1 MRSARRHFQNFSN
14 AEIGFVY
21 FLRMLQKIYIRHL
34 KDYIGQDVELAG
46 WATRVRGSGKIAF
59 IQFRDGTGFLQVVAS
74 VTDVPT
80 EDFEQIKHLTQES
93 AIRVKG
99 RAVSS
104 PKAPGGIEII
114 ASHVELVSKTENYP
128 ITPKEHGTDFLM
140 DRRHLWIRSPREHAI
155 LTIRHHIEAAIR
167 RYFDERDFTLVDA
180 PIFTPNECEG
190 SSTLFSTPYFDETAY
205 LSQSGQLYMEAAA
218 SAFGRAYCFGPTFRA
233 ENSNTRRHLTEFW
246 MVEPEVAYMDLDGD
260 MELAEGLVKEI
271 VKSVLSECAGELS
284 RIGRDTKA
292 LEITA
297 NEPFA
302 RISYTDAV
310 EIIQK
315 SGAPFQWGDD
325 FGGADETIVG
335 SHFERPVIVYDYP
348 AEIKP
353 FYMKRSAENPKVVR
367 NMDILAPEGF
377 GEIIGGG
384 QREEDLKT
392 LEDAV
397 KKQGLSPEVYS
408 WYLDVRRYGSVPHA
422 GFGLGLERTVA
433 WICNLPHV
441 RETGAFPRLPHRLRP

>member
-1 MRSARRHFQNFSN
+1 
-14 AEIGFVY
+14 
-21 FLRMLQKIYIRHL
+21 MLQKIYIRHL
-34 KDYIGQDVELAG
+34 KDFIGQEVDLAG
-46 WATRVRGSGKIAF
+46 WATRVRSSGKVCF
-59 IQFRDGTGFLQVVAS
+59 IQFRDGTGFVQVVAG
-74 VTDVPT
+74 VTDVSA
-80 EDFEQIKHLTQES
+80 ENFEEIKHLTQES

-99 RAVSS
+99 KVVES
-104 PKAPGGIEII
+104 PKAPNGFEVI
-114 ASHVELVSKTENYP
+114 ASHVETVSKTENYP
-128 ITPKEHGTDFLM
+128 ISPKEHGTDFLM
-140 DRRHLWIRSPREHAI
+140 DWRHLWIRSSREHAI
-155 LTIRHHIEAAIR
+155 LTVRHRIAKAIR
-167 RYFDERDFTLVDA
+167 DYFDFRDFTLVDA

-190 SSTLFSTPYFDETAY
+190 SSTLFATPYFEDTAY

-218 SAFGRAYCFGPTFRA
+218 AAFGRAYCFGPTFRA

-260 MELAEGLVKEI
+260 IELAEGLVQEI
-271 VKSVLSECAGELS
+271 TRAVLSDCQKELEKL
-284 RIGRDTKA
+284 GRDTHA

-302 RISYTDAV
+302 RVSYTDAV
-310 EIIQK
+310 KIIRDAGVDFK
-315 SGAPFQWGDD
+315 WGDD

-335 SHFERPVIVYDYP
+335 SHFNRPVVVYDYP

-384 QREEDLKT
+384 QREEDLGV
-392 LEDAV
+392 LEKAIE
-397 KKQGLSPEVYS
+397 KQGLSPDVYS

-441 RETGAFPRLPHRLRP
+441 RETGAFPRMPHRLKP

>member
-1 MRSARRHFQNFSN
+1 
-14 AEIGFVY
+14 
-21 FLRMLQKIYIRHL
+21 MLQKIYIRHL
-34 KDYIGQDVELAG
+34 KDFIGKEVELSG
-46 WATRVRGSGKIAF
+46 WATRVRGSGKVCF
-59 IQFRDGTGFLQVVAS
+59 IQFRDGTGFIQVVAGI
-74 VTDVPT
+74 TDVP
-80 EDFEQIKHLTQES
+80 ESEFETIKHLTQES
-93 AIRVKG
+93 SVRVRG
-99 RAVSS
+99 TVVSS
-104 PKAPGGIEII
+104 PKSPTGIEVV
-114 ASHVELVSKTENYP
+114 ASHVELVSRTENYP
-128 ITPKEHGTDFLM
+128 IAPKEHGTDFLM
-140 DRRHLWIRSPREHAI
+140 DWRHLWIRSPREHAI
-155 LTIRHHIEAAIR
+155 LTVRHTIVRAIR
-167 RYFDERDFTLVDA
+167 EYFDSRDFTLVDA

-190 SSTLFSTPYFDETAY
+190 SSTLFSTPYFDDTAY
-205 LSQSGQLYMEAAA
+205 LSQSGQLYMEAAC

-260 MELAEGLVKEI
+260 IELAEGLVQEI
-271 VKSVLSECAGELS
+271 AKKVLLENAQELKFLE
-284 RIGRDTKA
+284 RDTKA

-310 EIIQK
+310 SLIQK
-315 SGAPFQWGDD
+315 SGAPFKWGDD

-335 SHFERPVIVYDYP
+335 SHFNRPVVVYDYP

-384 QREEDLKT
+384 QREEDLKV
-392 LEDAV
+392 LEAAIE
-397 KKQGLSPEVYS
+397 KQGLSKDVYS
-408 WYLDVRRYGSVPHA
+408 WYLDTRRYGSVPHA

-441 RETGAFPRLPHRLRP
+441 RETGAFPRLPHRLKP

>member
-1 MRSARRHFQNFSN
+1 
-14 AEIGFVY
+14 
-21 FLRMLQKIYIRHL
+21 MLQKIYIRHL
-34 KDYIGQDVELAG
+34 GDFIGKEVELSG
-46 WATRVRGSGKIAF
+46 WVTRVRSSGKVCF
-59 IQFRDGTGFLQVVAS
+59 IQFRDGTGFIQVVAS
-74 VTDVPT
+74 VHDVP
-80 EDFEQIKHLTQES
+80 EEEFNLIKRLSQES
-93 AIRVKG
+93 SLRIRGKV
-99 RAVSS
+99 VSQPKS
-104 PKAPGGIEII
+104 PSGVEII

-128 ITPKEHGTDFLM
+128 ISPKEHGTDFLM
-140 DRRHLWIRSPREHAI
+140 DLRHLWIRSPREHAI
-155 LTIRHHIEAAIR
+155 LTIRHHIVQAIR
-167 RYFDERDFTLVDA
+167 EYFDSRDFTLVDA

-190 SSTLFSTPYFDETAY
+190 SSTLFSTPYFNSTAY
-205 LSQSGQLYMEAAA
+205 LSQSGQLYMEAACA
-218 SAFGRAYCFGPTFRA
+218 AFGRAYCFGPTFRA

-260 MELAEGLVKEI
+260 IELAEGLVQAI
-271 VKSVLSECAGELS
+271 VKKVLAENAQELK
-284 RIGRDTKA
+284 ILERDTKA

-310 EIIQK
+310 KIIQN
-315 SGAPFQWGDD
+315 SGASFKWGDD

-335 SHFERPVIVYDYP
+335 KHFERPVVVYDYP

-353 FYMKRSAENPKVVR
+353 FYMKRNAENPEVVR

-384 QREEDLKT
+384 QREEDLAT
-392 LEDAV
+392 LEESI
-397 KKQGLSPEVYS
+397 KKQGLSPETYS

-441 RETGAFPRLPHRLRP
+441 RETGAFPRLPHRLKP

>member
-1 MRSARRHFQNFSN
+1 
-14 AEIGFVY
+14 
-21 FLRMLQKIYIRHL
+21 MLQKIYIRHL
-34 KDYIGQDVELAG
+34 KDFIGKEVELSG
-46 WATRVRGSGKIAF
+46 WATRVRGSGKVCF
-59 IQFRDGTGFLQVVAS
+59 IQFRDGTGFIQVVAGI
-74 VTDVPT
+74 TDVP
-80 EDFEQIKHLTQES
+80 ESEFETIKHLTQES
-93 AIRVKG
+93 SVRVRG
-99 RAVSS
+99 TVVSS
-104 PKAPGGIEII
+104 PKSPTGIEVV
-114 ASHVELVSKTENYP
+114 ASHVELVSRTENYP
-128 ITPKEHGTDFLM
+128 IAPKEHGTDFLM
-140 DRRHLWIRSPREHAI
+140 DWRHLWIRSPREHAI
-155 LTIRHHIEAAIR
+155 LTVRHTIVRAIR
-167 RYFDERDFTLVDA
+167 EYFDSRDFTLVDA

-190 SSTLFSTPYFDETAY
+190 SSTLFSTPYFDDTAY
-205 LSQSGQLYMEAAA
+205 LSQSGQLYMEAAC

-260 MELAEGLVKEI
+260 IELAEGLVQEI
-271 VKSVLSECAGELS
+271 AKKVLLENAQELKLLE
-284 RIGRDTKA
+284 RDTKA

-310 EIIQK
+310 SLIQK
-315 SGAPFQWGDD
+315 SGAPFKWGDD

-335 SHFERPVIVYDYP
+335 SHFNRPVVVYDYP

-384 QREEDLKT
+384 QREEDLKV
-392 LEDAV
+392 LEAAIE
-397 KKQGLSPEVYS
+397 KQGLSKDVYS
-408 WYLDVRRYGSVPHA
+408 WYLDTRRYGSVPHA

-441 RETGAFPRLPHRLRP
+441 RETGAFPRLPHRLKP

>member
-1 MRSARRHFQNFSN
+1 
-14 AEIGFVY
+14 
-21 FLRMLQKIYIRHL
+21 MLQKIYIRHL
-34 KDYIGQDVELAG
+34 KDFIGKEVELSG
-46 WATRVRGSGKIAF
+46 WATRVRGSGKVCF
-59 IQFRDGTGFLQVVAS
+59 IQFRDGTGFIQVVAGI
-74 VTDVPT
+74 TDVP
-80 EDFEQIKHLTQES
+80 ESEFETIKHLTQES
-93 AIRVKG
+93 SVRIRGTV
-99 RAVSS
+99 VSS
-104 PKAPGGIEII
+104 PKSPTGIEVV
-114 ASHVELVSKTENYP
+114 ASHVELVSRTENYP
-128 ITPKEHGTDFLM
+128 IAPKEHGTDFLM
-140 DRRHLWIRSPREHAI
+140 DWRHLWIRSPREHAI
-155 LTIRHHIEAAIR
+155 LTVRHTIVRAIR
-167 RYFDERDFTLVDA
+167 EYFDSRDFTLVDA

-190 SSTLFSTPYFDETAY
+190 SSTLFSTPYFDDTAY
-205 LSQSGQLYMEAAA
+205 LSQSGQLYMEAAC

-260 MELAEGLVKEI
+260 IELAEGLVQEI
-271 VKSVLSECAGELS
+271 AKKVLLENAQELKLLE
-284 RIGRDTKA
+284 RDTKA

-310 EIIQK
+310 SLIQK
-315 SGAPFQWGDD
+315 SGAPFKWGDD

-335 SHFERPVIVYDYP
+335 SHFNRPVVVYDYP

-384 QREEDLKT
+384 QREEDLKV
-392 LEDAV
+392 LEAAIE
-397 KKQGLSPEVYS
+397 KQGLSKDVYS
-408 WYLDVRRYGSVPHA
+408 WYLDTRRYGSVPHA

-441 RETGAFPRLPHRLRP
+441 RETGAFPRLPHRLKP

>member
-1 MRSARRHFQNFSN
+1 
-14 AEIGFVY
+14 
-21 FLRMLQKIYIRHL
+21 MLQKIYIRHL
-34 KDYIGQDVELAG
+34 KDFVGKEVELSG
-46 WATRVRGSGKIAF
+46 WATRVRGSGKVCF
-59 IQFRDGTGFLQVVAS
+59 IQFRDGTGFIQVVAGI
-74 VTDVPT
+74 TDVP
-80 EDFEQIKHLTQES
+80 ESEFETIKHLTQES
-93 AIRVKG
+93 SVRVRG
-99 RAVSS
+99 TVVSS
-104 PKAPGGIEII
+104 PKSPTGIEVV
-114 ASHVELVSKTENYP
+114 ASHVELVSRTENYP
-128 ITPKEHGTDFLM
+128 IAPKEHGTDFLM
-140 DRRHLWIRSPREHAI
+140 DWRHLWIRSPREHAI
-155 LTIRHHIEAAIR
+155 LTVRHTIVRAIR
-167 RYFDERDFTLVDA
+167 EYFDSRDFTLVDA

-190 SSTLFSTPYFDETAY
+190 SSTLFSTPYFDDTAY
-205 LSQSGQLYMEAAA
+205 LSQSGQLYMEAAC

-260 MELAEGLVKEI
+260 IELAEGLVQEI
-271 VKSVLSECAGELS
+271 AKKVLVENAQELKLLE
-284 RIGRDTKA
+284 RDTKA

-310 EIIQK
+310 SLIQK
-315 SGAPFQWGDD
+315 SGAPFKWGDD

-335 SHFERPVIVYDYP
+335 SHFNRPVVVYDYP
-348 AEIKP
+348 TEIKP

-384 QREEDLKT
+384 QREEDLKV
-392 LEDAV
+392 LEAAIE
-397 KKQGLSPEVYS
+397 KQGLSKDVYS
-408 WYLDVRRYGSVPHA
+408 WYLDTRRYGSVPHA

-441 RETGAFPRLPHRLRP
+441 RETGAFPRLPHRLKP

>member
-1 MRSARRHFQNFSN
+1 
-14 AEIGFVY
+14 
-21 FLRMLQKIYIRHL
+21 MLQKIYIRHL
-34 KDYIGQDVELAG
+34 KDFVGKEVELSG
-46 WATRVRGSGKIAF
+46 WATRVRGSGKVCF
-59 IQFRDGTGFLQVVAS
+59 IQFRDGTGFIQVVAGI
-74 VTDVPT
+74 TDVP
-80 EDFEQIKHLTQES
+80 ESEFETIKHLTQES
-93 AIRVKG
+93 SVRVRG
-99 RAVSS
+99 TVVSS
-104 PKAPGGIEII
+104 PKSPTGIEVV
-114 ASHVELVSKTENYP
+114 ASHVELVSRTENYP
-128 ITPKEHGTDFLM
+128 IAPKEHGTDFLM
-140 DRRHLWIRSPREHAI
+140 DWRHLWIRSPREHAI
-155 LTIRHHIEAAIR
+155 LTVRHTIVRAIR
-167 RYFDERDFTLVDA
+167 EYFDSRDFTLVDA

-190 SSTLFSTPYFDETAY
+190 SSTLFSTPYFDDTAY
-205 LSQSGQLYMEAAA
+205 LSQSGQLYMEAAC

-260 MELAEGLVKEI
+260 IELAEGLVQEI
-271 VKSVLSECAGELS
+271 AKKVLVENAQELKLLE
-284 RIGRDTKA
+284 RDTKA

-310 EIIQK
+310 SLIQK
-315 SGAPFQWGDD
+315 SGAPFKWGDD

-335 SHFERPVIVYDYP
+335 SHFNRPVVVYDYP

-384 QREEDLKT
+384 QREEDLKV
-392 LEDAV
+392 LEAAIE
-397 KKQGLSPEVYS
+397 KQGLSKDVYS
-408 WYLDVRRYGSVPHA
+408 WYLDTRRYGSVPHA

-441 RETGAFPRLPHRLRP
+441 RETGAFPRLPHRLKP

>member
-1 MRSARRHFQNFSN
+1 
-14 AEIGFVY
+14 
-21 FLRMLQKIYIRHL
+21 MLQKTYIRHL
-34 KDYIGQDVELAG
+34 KDFIGKCVVLSG
-46 WATRVRGSGKIAF
+46 WAMRVRASGKVCF
-59 IQFRDGTGFLQVVAS
+59 IQFRDGTGFVQVVAGI
-74 VTDVPT
+74 TDVPSD
-80 EDFEQIKHLTQES
+80 DFETIKHLTQES
-93 AIRVKG
+93 SIRVHGK
-99 RAVSS
+99 VVES
-104 PKAPGGIEII
+104 PKAPCGFEIV

-128 ITPKEHGTDFLM
+128 ISPKEHGTDFLM
-140 DRRHLWIRSPREHAI
+140 DWRHLWIRSPREHAI
-155 LTIRHHIEAAIR
+155 LTVRHHIAQAIR
-167 RYFDERDFTLVDA
+167 EYFDSRDFTLVDA

-190 SSTLFSTPYFDETAY
+190 SSTLFATPYFDETAY
-205 LSQSGQLYMEAAA
+205 LSQSGQLYMEAACA
-218 SAFGRAYCFGPTFRA
+218 AFGRAYCFGPTFRA

-246 MVEPEVAYMDLDGD
+246 MIEPEVAYMDLEGD
-260 MELAEGLVKEI
+260 IELAEGLVQSIAKH
-271 VKSVLSECAGELS
+271 VLDKCASEL
-284 RIGRDTKA
+284 RLLDRDTKA

-310 EIIQK
+310 KIIQA

-325 FGGADETIVG
+325 FGGPDETIVG
-335 SHFERPVIVYDYP
+335 NHFNRPVVVYDYP

-353 FYMKRSAENPKVVR
+353 FYMKRSAENPKLVR

-384 QREEDLKT
+384 QREEDLAV
-392 LEDAV
+392 LEAAIQ
-397 KKQGLSPEVYS
+397 KQGLSPEVYS

-441 RETGAFPRLPHRLRP
+441 RETGAFPRLPHRLKP

>member
-1 MRSARRHFQNFSN
+1 
-14 AEIGFVY
+14 
-21 FLRMLQKIYIRHL
+21 MLQKTYIRHL
-34 KDYIGQDVELAG
+34 KDFIGQKVELAG
-46 WATRVRGSGKIAF
+46 WAVHVRGSGKICF
-59 IQFRDGTGFLQVVAS
+59 IQFRDGTGFVQVVAS
-74 VTDVPT
+74 VNDVSA
-80 EDFEQIKHLTQES
+80 EDFALIRHLSQES
-93 AIRVKG
+93 SVRIHGTVA
-99 RAVSS
+99 ASE
-104 PKAPGGIEII
+104 KAPSGIEVV

-140 DRRHLWIRSPREHAI
+140 DWRHLWIRSPREHAI
-155 LTIRHHIEAAIR
+155 LTVRHHIIQAIR
-167 RYFDERDFTLVDA
+167 NYFDSLDFTLVDA

-218 SAFGRAYCFGPTFRA
+218 AAFGRAYCFGPTFRA

-260 MELAEGLVKEI
+260 IELAEGLVQAIAK
-271 VKSVLSECAGELS
+271 KVLAECEAELKLL
-284 RIGRDTKA
+284 GRDTRA

-310 EIIQK
+310 KIIQD
-315 SGAPFQWGDD
+315 SGANFRWGDD
-325 FGGADETIVG
+325 FGGADETIIG
-335 SHFERPVIVYDYP
+335 KNFDRPVVVYDYP

-353 FYMKRSAENPKVVR
+353 FYMKRSAADPKVVR

-384 QREEDLKT
+384 QREEDLDV
-392 LEDAV
+392 LEEAIR
-397 KKQGLSPEVYS
+397 KQGLSPETYS

-422 GFGLGLERTVA
+422 GFGLGVERTVA
-433 WICNLPHV
+433 WVCNLPHV
-441 RETGAFPRLPHRLRP
+441 RETSAFPRLPHRLKP